1 MSDLDVETSKNPRDF
16 LGESFGIGQNNH
28 TALVRITHFL
38 LSVSLATIIDEIGRV
53 IISGKGFCYS
63 VSFSC
68 SFLLRVLWYF
78 PNWPMVGFDHLG
90 PWAHFLKIRKYLS
103 DRECRLQKKNPLL
116 LMNWSFNMFSR

>member
-16 LGESFGIGQNNH
+16 LGESFGIGQNND

-63 VSFSC
+63 LSFSC
-68 SFLLRVLWYF
+68 THRV
-78 PNWPMVGFDHLG
+78 PSG
-90 PWAHFLKIRKYLS
+90 R
-103 DRECRLQKKNPLL
+103 R
-116 LMNWSFNMFSR
+116 